1 MSEFAR
7 GVAFICEGQTER
19 VFYHSMLEYY
29 LSKHRDYRVIKELDR
44 NLCEYQLVLENDLQ
58 SVLVKTFTV
67 GTIIANTQAPANWF
81 KNSCKQQHKQ
91 IDWTVFLCY
100 DTDSHNKDVS
110 QFQEGDWKELKKS
123 IKKNKQTSII
133 DLAASADIEDI
144 ILLDMEGVCSFL
156 GIILCPIPVGRK
168 GKSKLKKIFR
178 DNGSCYHEGER
189 AKPLIDH
196 LDKEIIISKSGIPF
210 KMIDEVCFR

>member
-1 MSEFAR
+1 MTEIVR

-29 LSKHRDYRVIKELDR
+29 LSKHGDYRVTKELDR
-44 NLCEYQLVLENDLQ
+44 YSNEFHLVLDNDFQ
-58 SVLVKTFTV
+58 AVLVKTYTV
-67 GTIIANTQAPANWF
+67 GTIIAHTQASANWF
-81 KNSCKQQHKQ
+81 KNSCKHQHKQ

-100 DTDSHNKDVS
+100 DTDSHNNDIS

-123 IKKNKQTSII
+123 IKKNKRTTII
-133 DLAASADIEDI
+133 DMAASADIEDI

-156 GIILCPIPVGRK
+156 GIISCPIPLGRK

-178 DNGSCYHEGER
+178 DNGSCYHEGEK

-196 LDKEIIISKSGIPF
+196 LDKEVIISKSVIPF
-210 KMIDEVCFR
+210 NLIDEVCFQ